1 MCSSTTLNRHPSVS
15 PRLVCARICADGTIE
30 AIDRRD
36 LAGRILTLTI
46 RALLR
51 WPPLTEAEV
60 LAGASGLDREVSWPV
75 TLRVRPP
82 AFEPLGGHELAIVSV
97 DALRLLD
104 ERLTL
109 TQLIGRLAERDIA
122 GVVVVGSVDSAA
134 IERANQAG
142 LPLLRLPD
150 HFHFADLAPT
160 ISRIIAEQK
169 THQYQLGLD
178 VQHALT
184 EVSLSGRG
192 LAAVIARIAELG
204 RRAVLLLDDS
214 GEILGRAGEMAE
226 DLGSLLPPIERFAE
240 DARRALEGKAEPRT
254 IRISLEHG
262 ASLTTSVVVRENV
275 VGYLVLLAASDDFTD
290 EDQVVLTRGSL
301 VCALELAKQEAVTEA
316 ERRLR
321 GDFFDALLEGPVGGS
336 LDGLVDRGQRLGYDP
351 ALAYVALAVTPDDP
365 DRSPALVARV
375 AREVGEFITSR
386 RAVGLVAPR
395 RQATVVFLSIG
406 SGAPRVDVRSSDWA
420 GGRASGPMIGAD
432 HPETS
437 EKGTGLVAARRFA
450 EELRDYL
457 AGPIG
462 ASVSIGLGRSYPGLP
477 GLRTGW
483 REAEQAGQIGRAF
496 FGPGHVTAYGE
507 LGVYRLLYAFRE
519 GDELASFCTETL
531 SALIAYDEKNGTEL
545 LSTLEAFFRCDA
557 SLRAAA
563 DSLYLHRN
571 SMAYRLRRIS
581 EITGLD
587 LDNLEDRFR
596 LQLALKGYRLVQ
608 RR

>member
-1 MCSSTTLNRHPSVS
+1 MVQSRRRIS
-15 PRLVCARICADGTIE
+15 PAR
-30 AIDRRD
+30 
-36 LAGRILTLTI
+36 RILTLTI
-46 RALLR
+46 GALLR
-51 WPPLTEAEV
+51 WPPLAEAEI
-60 LAGASGLDREVSWPV
+60 LAGAAGLDREVSWPV

-109 TQLIGRLAERDIA
+109 AQLIGRLAERDVA
-122 GVVVVGSVDSAA
+122 GVVVVGPVDSTA

-142 LPLLRLPD
+142 LPLLRLSD
-150 HFHFADLAPT
+150 RFHFADLGPA
-160 ISRIIAEQK
+160 ISRIIVEQK
-169 THQYQLGLD
+169 TRQYQLGLD
-178 VQHALT
+178 VQHELT

-192 LAAVIARIAELG
+192 LAAVITRIAELSH
-204 RRAVLLLDDS
+204 RTVILLDDS
-214 GEILGRAGEMAE
+214 GEVLGRAGEAV
-226 DLGSLLPPIERFAE
+226 GAAGTFASLPIALLS
-240 DARRALEGKAEPRT
+240 DRAGHVSTGKAE
-254 IRISLEHG
+254 SLAVRVGTEHG
-262 ASLTTSVVVRENV
+262 TSLATPVVVREGI
-275 VGYLVLLAASDDFTD
+275 VGYLALLGATDDFTD
-290 EDQVVLTRGSL
+290 EDQVIVTRGSL

-321 GDFFDALLEGPVGGS
+321 GDFFDALMGGPAGEA

-351 ALAYVALAVTPDDP
+351 GLRYVALAMIPDDP
-365 DRSPALVARV
+365 DAPSALIARV

-386 RAVGLVAPR
+386 RAGGLVAPR
-395 RQATVVFLSIG
+395 RQAVAVFLSLG
-406 SGAPRVDVRSSDWA
+406 PEAPARLEPASARRA
-420 GGRASGPMIGAD
+420 GGSAPSATLEAD
-432 HPETS
+432 HPEAGERGAS
-437 EKGTGLVAARRFA
+437 LGAARRFA

-462 ASVSIGLGRSYPGLP
+462 VSVSIGLGRSYPGLP
-477 GLRTGW
+477 GLRAGW
-483 REAEQAGQIGRAF
+483 REAEQAAQIGRAF
-496 FGPGHVTAYGE
+496 FGPSQVTAYGE

-519 GDELASFCTETL
+519 SGELASYCAETL
-531 SALIAYDEKNGTEL
+531 AALISYDEKNGTEL
-545 LSTLEAFFRCDA
+545 LATLEAFFRCDA

-596 LQLALKGYRLVQ
+596 LQLALKGHRLV
-608 RR
+608 RPRE